1 MFEGKD
7 RSPEALTDLPG
18 WRWAR
23 SPSFSQAD

>member
-23 SPSFSQAD
+23 SPSFS